1 MEETS
6 RVPMA
11 SGEENPSLRWAGLV
25 LTQSLW
31 EAMEECLQSKTRGA
45 LGEPFGEPNW
55 AALGEPLGSH
65 WGEQLGSHRGAIG
78 DPLGIHW
85 EPLTNY

>member
-31 EAMEECLQSKTRGA
+31 EAMEECLQSKTKGA
-45 LGEPFGEPNW
+45 LGEPFGEPSW
-55 AALGEPLGSH
+55 AALGSL
-65 WGEQLGSHRGAIG
+65 WGAIG
-78 DPLGIHW
+78 GNNWEAIEEPLEIHW
-85 EPLTNY
+85 GYIGSH